1 MHIPFPCPSPS
12 PSPTPQRCCGTATTS
27 FMSGKEKSASALI
40 AVARVL
46 ERRRPLDGGEDEF
59 LALYARAAA
68 AKPSLFTRVWTDPG
82 AYFWVRMAYQLVA
95 TCVSGAALTPLAD
108 AYCRAVGADDPRQAL
123 ARHLEDFKRFMLALH
138 LLERSE
144 CRFTSPLRT
153 RLPMTIPATRLTI
166 EGEGLIEISRLARR
180 RLEVVH
186 GGERLSLPLAA
197 GRGGASAALRVVEY
211 PEVGHAGVRLTL
223 QPPAFDLPGLDFA
236 APAIDA
242 GLDVQLRHRLL
253 IARTLALIQAHQR
266 RTFVQFREVMRTIA
280 LKPRRAGTYT
290 NITHSDLP
298 GAFIASVVENPYELA
313 DTFIHEFHHNRLF
326 FIEERGAFFDS
337 AAENALT
344 GRGHY
349 SPWRDD
355 PRPLHGLF
363 HAVYVALP
371 VVRFWL
377 DVHATG
383 GVDPTCRAYAV
394 DRILRGIAQLEL
406 GVAELERSASLSAFG
421 RTLFDQMKLEVADLR
436 HDIGC
441 SYGLPSDAP
450 AIECRDDGAFEPEIS
465 KLTGKPLTVREAVEE
480 HVRRF
485 TPAPLSTT
493 AVETVR

>member
-1 MHIPFPCPSPS
+1 MPLPEPISDAAALLWHDDDIFHE
-12 PSPTPQRCCGTATTS
+12 RY
-27 FMSGKEKSASALI
+27 EKSASALI

-46 ERRRPLDGGEDEF
+46 DRRRPLDGAEDEF
-59 LALYARAAA
+59 LALYARAVAM
-68 AKPSLFTRVWTDPG
+68 KPSLFTRVWTDPG

-95 TCVSGAALTPLAD
+95 TCVNGAALTPLAA
-108 AYCRAVGADDPRQAL
+108 AYCRSVDAADPRQAL

-138 LLERSE
+138 LLGRSE
-144 CRFTSPLRT
+144 CRFASPFRT
-153 RLPMTIPATRLTI
+153 RLPLTIPATRLTI
-166 EGEGLIEISRLARR
+166 EGEGQIEISRLARR
-180 RLEVVH
+180 RLDIVH
-186 GGERLSLPLAA
+186 AGKRVSLPLAVA
-197 GRGGASAALRVVEY
+197 RGGGSAALRVVEY
-211 PEVGHAGVRLTL
+211 PEVGHAGVCVALH
-223 QPPAFDLPGLDFA
+223 PPAFDLPGLDFA
-236 APAIDA
+236 APALAA
-242 GLDVQLRHRLL
+242 GLDVQRRHRLL
-253 IARTLALIQAHQR
+253 IAHTLALVQTHQR

-344 GRGHY
+344 GRGYY

-363 HAVYVALP
+363 HAVYVAIP
-371 VVRFWL
+371 VARFWL
-377 DVHATG
+377 DVYATG
-383 GVDPTCRAYAV
+383 DLDPASRAYAI

-406 GVAELERSASLSAFG
+406 GVDELERSASLSAFG
-421 RTLFDQMKLEVADLR
+421 RTLFDQMRLEVTELR

-465 KLTGKPLTVREAVEE
+465 KVTGKALTVREAVAE

-485 TPAPLSTT
+485 TPAPAST
-493 AVETVR
+493 AAAEPGR